1 MQKIFYFTGTGN
13 SLYIAKKIAAKSN
26 YELCEISYALSNR
39 DLLNCADTEVIGLVF
54 PLYSFGVPEMVERF
68 LKSLHNLN
76 SKTYVFAIISC
87 GSSGYG
93 IVSEQLSELLSH
105 KNSSLNYVTFQHMP
119 SNYIKLFK
127 PPTLEMA
134 KHDIQTQDAFIEQ
147 IIADISHKRSKII
160 TKSIFSPIYQFIYKG
175 WRKQLENCA
184 QKFSVQTTCIGCA
197 LCVKL
202 CPEQNISLINAK
214 PKWANNCQDCLA
226 CINACPT
233 NSIQANIFTKIYG
246 RYLNPYIKINDL
258 EKHF

>member
-1 MQKIFYFTGTGN
+1 MKKLFYFTGTGN
-13 SLYIAKKIAAKSN
+13 SLYIAEKIAAKTN
-26 YELCEISYALSNR
+26 YQLCEISAALSNS
-39 DLLNCADTEVIGLVF
+39 DSLNCADTEVLGLVF
-54 PLYSFGVPEMVERF
+54 PLYSFGVPEMVERL
-68 LKSLHNLN
+68 LKNLHGAN
-76 SKTYVFAIISC
+76 STTYVFAIISC

-93 IVSEQLSELLSH
+93 IVNEQLSELLSH
-105 KNSSLNYVTFQHMP
+105 KNLALNYVAFQHMP

-134 KHDIQTQDAFIEQ
+134 KRDIQNQDATIKQ
-147 IIADISHKRSKII
+147 IIDDISHKLSKNI
-160 TKSIFSPIYQFIYKG
+160 TKSIFSPLYQFIYKG

-184 QKFSVQTTCIGCA
+184 QKFSVQTTCTGCG

-202 CPEQNISLINAK
+202 CPEQNISLINTK

-233 NSIQANIFTKIYG
+233 HSIQANMFTKIYG